1 MTILVIG
8 KNSQLGKEFIKVTRN
23 NVQKFLFADSTD
35 LNLLNRKEI
44 SKFINLHKP
53 NIVINFAAYT
63 NVEGAEKETDLCLKM
78 NAEAPLYLSEVTNEI
93 SSYLIHISTD
103 YVFGNKGKAP
113 FSPGDKTD
121 PLNFYGKSKLIGENN
136 ILSNNPKSL
145 IIRTSALFSFY
156 NNNFVKNMIMR
167 LLKGDDLNV
176 ISDQKISLTSA
187 KDLAKF
193 IFKICES
200 ELINLIIKKN
210 RIINYTNTGFTN
222 WYEVTTYIKEC
233 LNEKALTSS
242 QINPILAKDWKS
254 VAKRPQDSRLN
265 IDYNF
270 FNSINIGLSDWKEQV
285 SAIVIDELNR
295 LNDE

>member
-8 KNSQLGKEFIKVTRN
+8 KNSQLGKEFIEVTRN

-113 FSPGDKTD
+113 FSPGDQTD

-145 IIRTSALFSFY
+145 IIRTSSLFSFY
-156 NNNFVKNMIMR
+156 NNNFVKNMIMK

>member
-8 KNSQLGKEFIKVTRN
+8 KNSQLGKEFIEVTRN

-113 FSPGDKTD
+113 FSPGDQTD

-145 IIRTSALFSFY
+145 IIRTSSLFSFY
-156 NNNFVKNMIMR
+156 NNNFVKNMIMK

-242 QINPILAKDWKS
+242 QINPILAKDWES